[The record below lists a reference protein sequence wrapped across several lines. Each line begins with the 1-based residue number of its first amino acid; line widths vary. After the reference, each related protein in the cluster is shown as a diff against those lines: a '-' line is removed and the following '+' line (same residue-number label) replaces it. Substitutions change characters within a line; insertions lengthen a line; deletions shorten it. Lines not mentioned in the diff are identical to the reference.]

1 MSWSTVITGGLVLVI
16 SYPAA
21 GLASY
26 LEDLVVLEVAPEH
39 LRIAVGLD
47 TDSHPGA
54 AGGLHY
60 DSHFVS
66 PVSPP

>member
-1 MSWSTVITGGLVLVI
+1 VITGGLVLVI
-16 SYPAA
+16 SYLAA

-26 LEDLVVLEVAPEH
+26 LEDLVVIEVAPEH
-39 LRIAVGLD
+39 RCIAFDLD

>member
-1 MSWSTVITGGLVLVI
+1 
-16 SYPAA
+16 
-21 GLASY
+21 
-26 LEDLVVLEVAPEH
+26 
-39 LRIAVGLD
+39 LD